1 MNEGDRVTL
10 SKDVPRPE
18 EYEQMAPDSYYYVH
32 QETGRQI
39 HEESYHGMI
48 EARSQLAHYIEEIE
62 PYET

>member
-39 HEESYHGMI
+39 IDTTYKAKVE
-48 EARSQLAHYIEEIE
+48 RRNRLANHIEEIE
-62 PYET
+62 PYEE